1 MRTRAAPVLVAK
13 VDEAEVDRAVAQAV
27 TEAEPTPSLQQTTK
41 PIMRTVEIVPVAL
54 VTPQPVSNEPRV
66 VSRKSTSG
74 RAWSVQLGAF
84 GSKFEAEKILLK
96 TALSNL
102 GPLQGAE
109 RRISPATVN
118 GARLY
123 RARFIGLSQA
133 DANKTCSRLR
143 ARSQTCV
150 KVSPGG

>member
-1 MRTRAAPVLVAK
+1 VAA
-13 VDEAEVDRAVAQAV
+13 VDEAEVQRAITQAV
-27 TEAEPTPSLQQTTK
+27 TEEAVALPQTTK
-41 PIMRTVEIVPVAL
+41 PPIRVAEVVPVVAR
-54 VTPQPVSNEPRV
+54 VTPQPAPVEPFSSEPRT

-74 RAWSVQLGAF
+74 RAWSVQLGAY
-84 GSKFEAEKILLK
+84 GSKFEAEKALLK

-102 GPLQGAE
+102 GPLDGAS
-109 RRISPATVN
+109 RRISSVTVN

-123 RARFIGLSQA
+123 RARFVDLSQA

-150 KVSPGG
+150 TVSPGS